1 MPYHGTENLLRS
13 ICPNDPQDLSP
24 GPGAFWAAVMAPF
37 LANQVSCLDWLR
49 NIKLCIGLF
58 AAFKG
63 SDDQA
68 QRLS

>member
-1 MPYHGTENLLRS
+1 
-13 ICPNDPQDLSP
+13 
-24 GPGAFWAAVMAPF
+24 MAPF
-37 LANQVSCLDWLR
+37 LANQVSFLDWLR